1 MKKFILI
8 LLISLLVLTHAAP
21 VARHGKGKGKG
32 NESKGNSTH
41 EYEAKTITATLSDGS
56 LFVTVLPSPTSKPTG
71 LPVLTVTNSAGA
83 LETITLSRGGGRGGA
98 QHNETKGYTVTL
110 ADGSVVTGTLP
121 ARTETARPTG
131 SRLPV
136 VVTVTNSA
144 GGAETFTL
152 TRPTRGPE
160 GGEGGKGDKKGDKK
174 GGKGKGDKGS
184 KTSASATATATA

>member
-1 MKKFILI
+1 MNKFILV
-8 LLISLLVLTHAAP
+8 LLVSLLVLTHAAP

-83 LETITLSRGGGRGGA
+83 LETITLSRGGRGGG
-98 QHNETKGYTVTL
+98 QHNETKGFTVTL

-136 VVTVTNSA
+136 VVTVTNSV

-160 GGEGGKGDKKGDKK
+160 GGEGGKGDKKGGK
-174 GGKGKGDKGS
+174 GKGKGDKGS
-184 KTSASATATATA
+184 KTSASATATATI